1 MCKIADVQQLKQK
14 KERQKMLLQEILR
27 QEKEQQKLRQQ
38 KEQQILQQQKEQ
50 QMRQE
55 MLRQQK
61 EKKEREDVLLRE
73 ILRQEKQREQKL
85 CEQKLC
91 EQKLCEQKQREQK
104 YQRIHER
111 LHPTSPG
118 AHLHSMGLM
127 DDDIESVCKLLPN
140 TTRSLHLN
148 GNLIGDAGAALLAG
162 LLSRSRNIQNLYISG
177 NKLTAVGESAL
188 KGVWTLTGRMSVLH
202 L

>member
-1 MCKIADVQQLKQK
+1 MCTTESK
-14 KERQKMLLQEILR
+14 KERQKMLLREILR
-27 QEKEQQKLRQQ
+27 QEKEQHKLRQQ

-73 ILRQEKQREQKL
+73 ILRQEKQ
-85 CEQKLC
+85 
-91 EQKLCEQKQREQK
+91 KLCEQKQREQK
-104 YQRIHER
+104 LSEQKQREQKHQRIHER
-111 LHPTSPG
+111 LHPTSRE
-118 AHLHSMGLM
+118 AHLHSMGLT

-140 TTRSLHLN
+140 TIRSLHLN

-162 LLSRSRNIQNLYISG
+162 LLSRSRNIQNLYISD
-177 NKLTAVGESAL
+177 NKLTAVGKSAL